1 MTDISNNAT
10 TQRGNSN
17 NRLNSFFKSETGR
30 MLMRETRDY
39 FNITLGLML
48 YTFGFTV
55 FLLPYEIVTGGIA
68 GIGAIIFYATKFP
81 VQWTF
86 FIINAVLIVAA
97 LKELGL
103 KFLAK
108 TIYATI
114 AVTIMLDLA
123 QKIVEMPDGTFY
135 KLMGEGNDFMSL
147 IIGCM
152 LTGTALAIV
161 FLSNG
166 STGGTDIIAAVVNKF
181 HDFSLGTV
189 LIGVDL
195 CIIGSCLFIPQ
206 FGEELQRCYKVVF
219 GLCTMFIECF
229 TLDYVMNSRRE
240 SVQFMIFS
248 REYDKIARAITKHT
262 DHTLTILD
270 GHGWYTGTEMK
281 VICLL
286 AKKNES
292 VLIFRLIKMIDPRA
306 FVSQSSVIG
315 VYGEGFDQIK
325 VKVKNSPNPTTDS
338 PTANSLVFATNN
350 QHKLEEIRSI
360 LGSRFE
366 ILSLN
371 DIGCHV
377 DIPETANTLEGNAIQ
392 KARYIVDHYGYDCF
406 ADDTGLEVPALGGEP
421 GVHSARYAEGT
432 DHNSEANMQKLLHR
446 LEGVDDRRAQFRTVI
461 CLARK
466 GDSSNYTLF
475 EGVVKGTI
483 SKEKHGTEGF
493 GYDPIFVPEGYNES
507 FAQLGM
513 DVKNHIS
520 HRARAVEKLVKYLA

>member
-1 MTDISNNAT
+1 MTLDHRIIWQEAKDYIWIS
-10 TQRGNSN
+10 
-17 NRLNSFFKSETGR
+17 
-30 MLMRETRDY
+30 
-39 FNITLGLML
+39 LGLML
-48 YTFGFTV
+48 YTFGWTV
-55 FLLPYEIVTGGIA
+55 FLLPYEIVTGGVT
-68 GIGAIIFYATKFP
+68 GLSAIIFYATRIPIEYSYF
-81 VQWTF
+81 V
-86 FIINAVLIVAA
+86 INFSLLVVA
-97 LKELGL
+97 LKILGF
-103 KFLAK
+103 KFMMK
-108 TIYATI
+108 TIYAI
-114 AVTIMLDLA
+114 FFLSFLLWGA
-123 QKIVEMPDGTFY
+123 QKLMTGPDGEFY
-135 KLMGEGNDFMSL
+135 QVLGPGQEFMSL
-147 IIGCM
+147 IIGCVI
-152 LTGTALAIV
+152 TGTSLAIV
-161 FLSNG
+161 FLHNG

-248 REYDKIARAITKHT
+248 REFDKIARAITKHT

>member
-1 MTDISNNAT
+1 MTLDHRIIWQEAKDYIWIS
-10 TQRGNSN
+10 
-17 NRLNSFFKSETGR
+17 
-30 MLMRETRDY
+30 
-39 FNITLGLML
+39 LGLML
-48 YTFGFTV
+48 YTFGWTV
-55 FLLPYEIVTGGIA
+55 FLLPYEIVTGGVT
-68 GIGAIIFYATKFP
+68 GLSAIIFYATRIPIEYSYF
-81 VQWTF
+81 V
-86 FIINAVLIVAA
+86 INFSLLVVA
-97 LKELGL
+97 LKILGF
-103 KFLAK
+103 KFMMK
-108 TIYATI
+108 TIYAI
-114 AVTIMLDLA
+114 FFLSFLLWGA
-123 QKIVEMPDGTFY
+123 QKLMTGPDGEFY
-135 KLMGEGNDFMSL
+135 QVLGPGQEFMSL
-147 IIGCM
+147 IIGCVI
-152 LTGTALAIV
+152 TGTSLAIV
-161 FLSNG
+161 FLHNG

-219 GLCTMFIECF
+219 GLCTMFVECF

-240 SVQFMIFS
+240 SVQFTIFS

-325 VKVKNSPNPTTDS
+325 VKVKNSPSPTPDS

-360 LGSRFE
+360 LGLRFE

-483 SKEKHGTEGF
+483 SKEKQGTEGF